1 MKTYEIP
8 DNLLAACISLIE
20 RLPAAKDVR
29 SVLNGL
35 EVHMTQQD
43 RAATAAP
50 PDPVSDGAPD
60 KPVKKAR
67 KPKGGGGPGEPD

>member
-29 SVLNGL
+29 AVLNGI
-35 EVHMTQQD
+35 EMTMAQQD
-43 RAATAAP
+43 ARRGPDVTAVAQA
-50 PDPVSDGAPD
+50 SG
-60 KPVKKAR
+60 KI
-67 KPKGGGGPGEPD
+67 KPKGGGGPGEEKPPK